1 MYIFAGSDVINDD
14 FMVKT
19 KPDVAEKAE
28 HYDQHRC
35 KKRFFTFLFLPC
47 FFTFFNV
54 FFIFVNFLFFGKRS
68 LKIPSRTFSRTFETQ
83 KLINRSR
90 IYYESC
96 SMQSSSIPVAY
107 SHITLSNA
115 YSDTAAVTSCS
126 RRSK

>member
-54 FFIFVNFLFFGKRS
+54 FFYFCQLFILWKTFIENSIKNFQQNF
-68 LKIPSRTFSRTFETQ
+68 
-83 KLINRSR
+83 
-90 IYYESC
+90 
-96 SMQSSSIPVAY
+96 
-107 SHITLSNA
+107 
-115 YSDTAAVTSCS
+115 
-126 RRSK
+126 